1 VIQDPYPTLIGL
13 TNLSLAPGTTTSCT
27 NCDIGIDSRA
37 TTSSVKL
44 TRDFGNISSWECQ
57 RYQNDL
63 DAVRKKEMSFHD
75 FITNLQ
81 AGNYSRPIAKTNRG
95 EFCEQVLFDDE
106 DAAKV
111 TDLASFDA
119 NVSKLKNIRIR
130 QVTGGGSFSSG
141 TKAKFRLSLPLKAKY
156 VAELQVASPPTIGL
170 VSFPWRWQATPGP
183 ETVTPVFKDISI
195 SMLTMYHP
203 SPLRIENVQHDAVL
217 SLNDPSD
224 PTAETVILIPLKA
237 SNVGDESVDFFNK
250 IAKHLTTITVPDSV
264 TGLYPETDIPTG
276 NDWNIKKVFWLDPP
290 GADNISKVTDAFYT
304 WMGSGSYSRVELSR
318 SATEIRYGWRPEGA
332 RVRYFMLQ
340 TPVSISTTDLSFL
353 TRSLPPTPADQAI
366 HQIPDPTTRGNSKVF
381 YKKAT
386 GPGASAACGGGR
398 ERMTNPGQGDIL
410 ASLFTGGGME
420 DLLVGADGT
429 PLVDTKSCNP
439 FKANL
444 KKAIAEPSLFTPTK
458 AAAMFFNFMII
469 IGLAVGTWLA
479 LYFVTNKEYDYK
491 LRDFAGDAGKVLGK
505 LALQTSGRVSDSAY
519 ALRQAAPA
527 LPSLSGLAS
536 LVRRKS
542 AGPAAAPAAAPAA
555 PAAQ

>member
-1 VIQDPYPTLIGL
+1 
-13 TNLSLAPGTTTSCT
+13 
-27 NCDIGIDSRA
+27 
-37 TTSSVKL
+37 
-44 TRDFGNISSWECQ
+44 
-57 RYQNDL
+57 
-63 DAVRKKEMSFHD
+63 MSFHD

-81 AGNYSRPIAKTNRG
+81 AGNYSRPIAKTDRG
-95 EFCEQVLFDDE
+95 EFCEQVFFNDE

-119 NVSKLKNIRIR
+119 NASKLKNVRIR

-141 TKAKFRLSLPLKAKY
+141 TKAKFRLSLPIKAKY
-156 VAELQVASPPTIGL
+156 VAQLQKINAPVTQLEAWP
-170 VSFPWRWQATPGP
+170 FRWVTTPGP
-183 ETVTPVFKDISI
+183 DTVTPVYEDISI

-224 PTAETVILIPLKA
+224 PTAKTVILIPLKA
-237 SNVGDESVDFFNK
+237 SNTGDESGDFFNK

-276 NDWNIKKVFWLDPP
+276 NDWNIKSVFWLDKP
-290 GADNISKVTDAFYT
+290 GSDNISKVTDAFYT
-304 WMGSGSYSRVELSR
+304 WMGAGSYTRVELSR
-318 SATEIRYGWRPEGA
+318 SATEIRYGWAPDGA
-332 RVRYFMLQ
+332 QVRYFMLQ

-353 TRSLPPTPADQAI
+353 TRSLPPTPADEAI
-366 HQIPDPTTRGNSKVF
+366 HKIPDPTTRGNSKVF

-386 GPGASAACGGGR
+386 GPGASAACGNGGR

-410 ASLFTGGGME
+410 ASLFTGGGGME

-429 PLVDTKSCNP
+429 PLIDTKSCDP
-439 FKANL
+439 FKTNL
-444 KKAIAEPSLFTPTK
+444 KNAIAEPSLFTPTK

-469 IGLAVGTWLA
+469 IALAVGTWLG
-479 LYFVTNKEYDYK
+479 LYFVVNMDYDYGF
-491 LRDFAGDAGKVLGK
+491 RDFAGDTGKVLGK

-519 ALRQAAPA
+519 AARQSLPSA
-527 LPSLSGLAS
+527 PSLSS
-536 LVRRKS
+536 LTALLPSRLK
-542 AGPAAAPAAAPAA
+542 AAVPAA